1 MKRQEELLMEEGEG
15 VGDVELKDRQQQ
27 ETEEKLQFYSHLT
40 LMGRVLFPA
49 GFTPI
54 YPLEKRIQ

>member
-1 MKRQEELLMEEGEG
+1 MG
-15 VGDVELKDRQQQ
+15 ELKDRQQQ
-27 ETEEKLQFYSHLT
+27 ETEGELQCHSHLT

>member
-15 VGDVELKDRQQQ
+15 VGDGRAEGSATGDGG
-27 ETEEKLQFYSHLT
+27 ELQFYSHLT

-54 YPLEKRIQ
+54 CPLEKRIQ